1 LTSAAVIDPTEI
13 GPVKVAVTVD
23 PFAPFRVTGLLGE
36 KLLRSF
42 ETPSTVTIPSAPLA
56 TDVGVLEKPSA
67 VAAVPPVTPKEVAL
81 P

>member
-1 LTSAAVIDPTEI
+1 MN
-13 GPVKVAVTVD
+13 VAVTVD

-42 ETPSTVTIPSAPLA
+42 DTPSTVTIPSVPLA
-56 TDVGVLEKPSA
+56 ADVGVLEKPSA
-67 VAAVPPVTPKEVAL
+67 VAAVPPVTWNEVAL